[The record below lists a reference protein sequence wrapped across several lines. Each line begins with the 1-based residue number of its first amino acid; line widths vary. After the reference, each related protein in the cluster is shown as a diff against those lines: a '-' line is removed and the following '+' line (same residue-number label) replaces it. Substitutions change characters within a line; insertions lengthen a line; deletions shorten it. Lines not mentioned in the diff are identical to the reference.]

1 MSFIAFTVTHHLLF
15 VWGVR
20 WFLFGTVFG
29 AITFGIPL
37 LFQKHPSWKVS
48 NRTDNDPLSTTR
60 IHQWASLLALAIG
73 VLLPAGALAT
83 A

>member
-1 MSFIAFTVTHHLLF
+1 M
-15 VWGVR
+15 R